1 MLVDLLIAIVL
12 GALSGWLASLIMKSN
27 GSLIRN
33 IVLGIA
39 GGFVGSLL
47 FDLVGLSFGGYL
59 GTIFVSV
66 VGACIVIFIVNKLF
80 K

>member
-12 GALSGWLASLIMKSN
+12 GAISGWLASLIMKSS
-27 GSLIRN
+27 GSLIKN
-33 IVLGIA
+33 IVLGVV

-59 GTIFVSV
+59 ETIFVSV
-66 VGACIVIFIVNKLF
+66 IGACIVIFVVNKLF

>member
-12 GALSGWLASLIMKSN
+12 GAISGWLASLIMKSS
-27 GSLIRN
+27 GSLIKN
-33 IVLGIA
+33 IVLGVV

-47 FDLVGLSFGGYL
+47 FDLVGLSFNGYL
-59 GTIFVSV
+59 GTIIVSV
-66 VGACIVIFIVNKLF
+66 IGACIVIFVVNKLF

>member
-12 GALSGWLASLIMKSN
+12 GAVSGWLASLIMKSS
-27 GSLIRN
+27 GSLIKN
-33 IVLGIA
+33 IVLGVA

-66 VGACIVIFIVNKLF
+66 IGACIVIFVVNKLF

>member
-12 GALSGWLASLIMKSN
+12 GAISGWLASLIMKSS
-27 GSLIRN
+27 GSLIKN
-33 IVLGIA
+33 IVLGVV

-66 VGACIVIFIVNKLF
+66 IGACIVIFVVNKLF

>member
-12 GALSGWLASLIMKSN
+12 GAVSGWLASLIMKSS
-27 GSLIRN
+27 GSLIKN
-33 IVLGIA
+33 IILGVV

-66 VGACIVIFIVNKLF
+66 IGACIVIFVVNKLF

>member
-12 GALSGWLASLIMKSN
+12 GAISGWLASLIMKSS
-27 GSLIRN
+27 GSLIKN
-33 IVLGIA
+33 IVLGVA

-66 VGACIVIFIVNKLF
+66 IGACIVIFVVNKLF

>member
-1 MLVDLLIAIVL
+1 MLVDLLIAVVL
-12 GALSGWLASLIMKSN
+12 GAVSGWLASLIMKSN

-47 FDLVGLSFGGYL
+47 FDLVGLSFAGYL
-59 GTIFVSV
+59 GTVFVSV
-66 VGACIVIFIVNKLF
+66 VGACIVIFVVNKLF

>member
-1 MLVDLLIAIVL
+1 MLVDLLIAILL
-12 GALSGWLASLIMKSN
+12 GAVSGWLASLIMKSK
-27 GSLIRN
+27 GGLLRN
-33 IVLGIA
+33 IILGVA

-47 FDLVGLSFGGYL
+47 FDLIGLSFGGYL

-66 VGACIVIFIVNKLF
+66 VGACLVIFIVNKFF